1 VIAVVGG
8 MVVASPGPDVVVGRW
23 SIPARQGFPAGTTT
37 NWATQ
42 ARVEPAELSHL
53 GPTWSAEGSLWK
65 EDIVGPYP
73 VRVSARPERCSRWL
87 WLVKWL
93 LLVPHYLV
101 LAVLWVAFVVL
112 TAVAYLSV
120 LFTGRYPRAV
130 FGFNVGV
137 LRWTWRVGYYG
148 YWVLGTDRYPPFTL
162 ADVPEYPARLDID
175 GPPAPKRWLPLVAWL
190 FALPHIL
197 IAAAL
202 TAGLSWDT
210 DGQDATRYTAPGVA
224 GIVVLIV
231 GLALLFTGRRPAGLY
246 DLLVGAW
253 RWYLRVGAYVALLTD
268 RYPPFRLEL
277 GGDEPDG
284 PGPDP
289 SGTAAVQP
297 RAAAPRTTGG
307 VLALVVG
314 VLLFLTGG
322 GLGIGGGVLLGL
334 SADRDD
340 GGFITG
346 DRVSVASTT
355 AAVTVEDIEIHP
367 GSVYGREVTGLDQVR
382 VTVTGP
388 QERPLFLGVA
398 RQSDVDAWLRGTAH
412 DQVSGFYNRVGVRYE
427 RASGVARA
435 VEPPTSQL
443 FWLASATGTGAVTLN
458 WTPGDGAFALVL
470 ANADGTPGVTAD
482 ATVAAKIPV
491 LRPVGVGLLG
501 VGLTLLAVAAAL
513 IYLGAATLGGGTRGT
528 TGGNSPDGP
537 PGSGPP
543 VATGPPLMTV
553 GG

>member
-1 VIAVVGG
+1 
-8 MVVASPGPDVVVGRW
+8 MV
-23 SIPARQGFPAGTTT
+23 
-37 NWATQ
+37 
-42 ARVEPAELSHL
+42 
-53 GPTWSAEGSLWK
+53 
-65 EDIVGPYP
+65 PYP

-162 ADVPEYPARLDID
+162 ADVADYPARLNID
-175 GPPAPKRWLPLVAWL
+175 GPPTPKRWLPLVAWL

-197 IAAAL
+197 LVAVL
-202 TAGLSWDT
+202 TTGPSWSA
-210 DGQDATRYTAPGVA
+210 DGQSTTRYTAPGVA
-224 GIVVLIV
+224 GIAVLVV
-231 GLALLFTGRRPAGLY
+231 GLALLFTGRRPAGLH

-268 RYPPFRLEL
+268 RYPPFRLDQ

-284 PGPDP
+284 PGPDLP
-289 SGTAAVQP
+289 GTAVKEP
-297 RAAAPRTTGG
+297 RPAPRTAGG
-307 VLALVVG
+307 VLALVAG

-334 SADRDD
+334 SATRDD
-340 GGFITG
+340 GGFITS
-346 DRVSVASTT
+346 DRVGVESIT
-355 AAVTVEDIEIHP
+355 AAITVEDIEIHP
-367 GSVYGREVTGLDQVR
+367 GTAFGREATGLDQVR
-382 VTVTGP
+382 VTVTGS
-388 QERPLFLGVA
+388 QRRPVFLGVA
-398 RQSDVDAWLRGTAH
+398 RQADVDGWLWGTAH
-412 DQVSGFYNRVGVRYE
+412 DEVSGLYNRGGVRYE
-427 RASGVARA
+427 RASGAVRA
-435 VEPPTSQL
+435 VEPPTAQP
-443 FWLASATGTGAVTLN
+443 FWLTSAAGLGTVTLN

-470 ANADGTPGVTAD
+470 ANVDGTAGVTAD
-482 ATVAAKIPV
+482 ATVGAKIPV
-491 LRPVGVGLLG
+491 LRPLGIGLLG
-501 VGLTLLAVAAAL
+501 VGLVLIAVSAAL

-528 TGGNSPDGP
+528 TGRGGPDGP
-537 PGSGPP
+537 PPGTGPQ
-543 VATGPPLMTV
+543 VATGPPLVTV